1 PIREWPWLPSPC
13 FWGQHATTPRQVAI
27 LAYIKSME
35 LSSLGGFLGFLGACF
50 AAAASGAVFTPGP
63 WYDALARPRWCP
75 PNWLF
80 APAWAV
86 LFLMIAIAG
95 WLIWEKVGFS
105 GGALALSLYAL
116 QLVLNAAWS
125 GIFFG
130 MRRMDLAF
138 AELCLLWLSILAC
151 IIVFWPIDMRAALL
165 MVPYLAWVSFAG
177 ALNFSLWRLNPDLP
191 R

>member
-1 PIREWPWLPSPC
+1 MEW
-13 FWGQHATTPRQVAI
+13 
-27 LAYIKSME
+27 
-35 LSSLGGFLGFLGACF
+35 SSTYGFLGFLGASF
-50 AAAASGAVFTPGP
+50 AAAMSGAVFTPGP
-63 WYDALARPRWCP
+63 WYEALKKPSWCP

-95 WLIWEKVGFS
+95 WLIWEAVGFA
-105 GGALALSLYAL
+105 GGALALGLFAL

-151 IIVFWPIDMRAALL
+151 IIVFWPIDARAALL

-177 ALNFSLWRLNPDLP
+177 LLNFTMWRLNPQLP

>member
-1 PIREWPWLPSPC
+1 
-13 FWGQHATTPRQVAI
+13 
-27 LAYIKSME
+27 
-35 LSSLGGFLGFLGACF
+35 
-50 AAAASGAVFTPGP
+50 
-63 WYDALARPRWCP
+63 
-75 PNWLF
+75 
-80 APAWAV
+80 
-86 LFLMIAIAG
+86 
-95 WLIWEKVGFS
+95 
-105 GGALALSLYAL
+105 
-116 QLVLNAAWS
+116 
-125 GIFFG
+125 

>member
-1 PIREWPWLPSPC
+1 
-13 FWGQHATTPRQVAI
+13 
-27 LAYIKSME
+27 ME

-177 ALNFSLWRLNPDLP
+177 ALNVSLWRLNPDLP